1 MNLFLNLILLHPLF
15 KILVDVCRDLLV
27 FVGQLLDLL
36 VKPAYLKILVLQ
48 SLVESNQHFLQF
60 DVLFS

>member
-15 KILVDVCRDLLV
+15 EILVDVCRDLLV

-48 SLVESNQHFLQF
+48 SLVESNQHFLQS

>member
-1 MNLFLNLILLHPLF
+1 MDLFLNLMLLHPLF
-15 KILVDVCRDLLV
+15 EILVDVCRDLLV

>member
-15 KILVDVCRDLLV
+15 EILVDVCRDLLV

>member
-15 KILVDVCRDLLV
+15 EILVDVCRDLLV

-36 VKPAYLKILVLQ
+36 MKPAYLKILVLQ

>member
-15 KILVDVCRDLLV
+15 EILVDVCCDLLV